1 MIKFFIKRHPIWTP
15 DKNRFLG
22 TDGNQADQQ
31 TEYDQS
37 TSDSGNGNRAGSES
51 RTEFSLKIICND
63 ITTAP

>member
-1 MIKFFIKRHPIWTP
+1 MLNIDLNFRFKSPY
-15 DKNRFLG
+15 KNYVLG

-51 RTEFSLKIICND
+51 RIELSLKIISNK
-63 ITTAP
+63 